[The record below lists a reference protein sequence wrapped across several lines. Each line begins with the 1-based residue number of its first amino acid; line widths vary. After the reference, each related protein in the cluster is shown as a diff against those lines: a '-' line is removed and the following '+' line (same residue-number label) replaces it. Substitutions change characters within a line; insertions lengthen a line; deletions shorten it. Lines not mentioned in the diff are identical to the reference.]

1 MNIRVKWVRA
11 FPIRLSAAFRKDD
24 GTFVQR
30 QYRLGAN
37 RQFNYVY
44 RRGKRV
50 STKDL
55 SLLYVSVRQK
65 RVGFSVNKKVGVA
78 VIRNRTKRRL
88 RECIR
93 PRLAQMKNGYYV
105 FVARPSI
112 ASSSFQEINAQVDTL
127 LKKLDSARN
136 REAGK

>member
-1 MNIRVKWVRA
+1 M
-11 FPIRLSAAFRKDD
+11 
-24 GTFVQR
+24 QQ
-30 QYRLGAN
+30 QYRLSRN
-37 RQFNYVY
+37 RQFSYVY
-44 RRGKRV
+44 RKGVKASSR
-50 STKDL
+50 DL
-55 SLLYVSVRQK
+55 TLLFVKSQQK
-65 RVGFSVNKKVGVA
+65 RVGFSVSKKVGCA